1 MRFKYDADVDILVI
15 KFNDQHVA
23 DSDEIAPDVIL
34 DISANQEPV
43 RLEIL
48 DASKKIDDPSTLTMS

>member
-15 KFNDQHVA
+15 EFNDQQVA

-34 DISANQEPV
+34 DISVNQEPV

>member
-1 MRFKYDADVDILVI
+1 MRFRYNADVDVLVI
-15 KFNDQHVA
+15 EFNDQLVA

-34 DISANQEPV
+34 DISENQEPV